1 MSSIPESVFAQV
13 SAQVPGALF
22 EGARV
27 TVGVSG
33 GVDSAVAA
41 LLLKQCG
48 AKVCGVFMRNW
59 RDDDE
64 AAACHDKADFYSAA
78 AVADALE
85 IDLEVA
91 DFAREYRERVFAP
104 FLQSLREGDT
114 PNPDV
119 LCNAEIKFDA
129 FRAFAE
135 KNGADFVATGHY
147 ARVRR
152 ATQNAGGVLN
162 DIALLKGE
170 DSAKDQS
177 YFLHRLTRSQLARA
191 VFPLGGMMKTDARE
205 VARAAGLPNWNR
217 KDSTGICFI
226 GERPFRE
233 FLERFIPPSP
243 GAMVDADTGREV
255 GRHAGLAY
263 YTLGQRK
270 GLGIGGAGA
279 GWYVCGKRRGENVL
293 EVVSGGGHPRLFAG
307 RVWAR
312 KAHWIGGR
320 APRTNWVYA
329 ARLRHGQVP
338 ASCTLTRADE
348 EGMEIVFAERQRAP
362 APGQFAVVYDGN
374 VCLGGGV
381 IVRAE

>member
-1 MSSIPESVFAQV
+1 MSPLSPSV
-13 SAQVPGALF
+13 SAQIPDAVFA
-22 EGARV
+22 GARV
-27 TVGVSG
+27 AVGLSG

-41 LLLKQCG
+41 LLLKQSG
-48 AKVCGVFMRNW
+48 AKVRGVFMRNW

-64 AAACHDKADFYSAA
+64 AAACHDKADLHHAA
-78 AVADALE
+78 AAADALE
-85 IDLEVA
+85 IELEVA

-104 FLQSLREGDT
+104 FLQSLRQGDT

-135 KNGADFVATGHY
+135 KNGANFVATGHY

-152 ATQNAGGVLN
+152 AIQNADDIQN
-162 DIALLKGE
+162 NIALLKGE

-177 YFLHRLTRSQLARA
+177 YFLHRLTRTQLARA
-191 VFPLGGMMKTDARE
+191 VFPLGGMMKADVRE
-205 VARAAGLPNWNR
+205 LARAAELPNWNR
-217 KDSTGICFI
+217 KDSAGICFI
-226 GERPFRE
+226 GERPFRA
-233 FLERFIPPSP
+233 FLQRFIPPSP
-243 GAMVDADTGREV
+243 GAMIDAETGREV
-255 GRHAGLAY
+255 GRHSGLAY

-279 GWYVCGKRRGENVL
+279 GWYVCGKRQAENVL
-293 EVVSGGGHPRLFAG
+293 EVVAGGEHPRLYASRVLAG
-307 RVWAR
+307 D
-312 KAHWIGGR
+312 AHWIAAR
-320 APRTNWVYA
+320 PPRTNWVYA

-338 ASCTLTRADE
+338 ESCTLTRADA

-362 APGQFAVVYDGN
+362 APGQFAVIYDGN

-381 IVRAE
+381 IAKAE